1 MFNLKI
7 GDAVMHLG
15 EKRTITYIR
24 QFCGTQ
30 MYHLSR
36 YVPMVV
42 RYQFKPILTVRN
54 GVIIAGPRG

>member
-1 MFNLKI
+1 MSNLKI
-7 GDAVMHLG
+7 GDTVMHLG
-15 EKRTITYIR
+15 RKRTIIYIR

-30 MYHLSR
+30 MYHLSG

-42 RYQFKPILTVRN
+42 RYQFKHILTVRD